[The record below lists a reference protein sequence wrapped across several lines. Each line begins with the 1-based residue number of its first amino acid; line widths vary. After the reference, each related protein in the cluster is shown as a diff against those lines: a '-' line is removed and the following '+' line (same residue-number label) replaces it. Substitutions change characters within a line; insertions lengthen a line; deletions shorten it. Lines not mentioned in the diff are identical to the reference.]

1 MANQKK
7 LIRIVA
13 QVLIDAT
20 NDADVSVIGGNIA
33 RTIQGNI
40 PTQYDVRGVEV
51 ESVTDVDEN
60 ASPLR
65 EETPADKDTNI
76 RAQRRAAAE
85 EENKTLK
92 T

>member
-13 QVLIDAT
+13 QVLIDAE

-51 ESVTDVDEN
+51 ESVTNVSED
-60 ASPLR
+60 SLGTL
-65 EETPADKDTNI
+65 EETPADKDPNV
-76 RAQRRAAAE
+76 RVQRRGATE
-85 EENKTLK
+85 DENKTLK